1 MYFQF
6 VMPGEASIQSSMA
19 SDRPSS
25 SIKVVNFKNT
35 WHSEV
40 AHKAT
45 NKRTA
50 KAAAKKDLTQTE
62 SEDEEKKEESSC
74 FDDPLQVQMREER
87 MKKQQ

>member
-1 MYFQF
+1 MYFSF
-6 VMPGEASIQSSMA
+6 VMPGGALMQSSMD

-25 SIKVVNFKNT
+25 SIKVVNSKHA
-35 WHSEV
+35 WQSEV

-62 SEDEEKKEESSC
+62 SEDDEENKES
-74 FDDPLQVQMREER
+74 L
-87 MKKQQ
+87 

>member
-1 MYFQF
+1 
-6 VMPGEASIQSSMA
+6 MPGEASIQSSMA

-50 KAAAKKDLTQTE
+50 KAAAKKDLT
-62 SEDEEKKEESSC
+62 
-74 FDDPLQVQMREER
+74 
-87 MKKQQ
+87 